1 MGNNKFDNLT
11 SGLDINNLSNV
22 NKLGDVKKPI
32 KTEDFASGS
41 ISRIKQ
47 SVANSQDY
55 NEYGKIGVYDSSPSG
70 PTFKARYKAYGQ
82 ETYNKIGFD
91 PNIDNETV
99 YNQNTNT
106 FDDMKRWATH
116 SAMPMLGL
124 GFISPINS
132 YASALGSGDVGAS
145 TQEAKDYEY
154 YNAIGYSSKGGLGGL
169 ATNLFNSVSYSAGI
183 LLEGVAEGMLI
194 GGAVGAVA
202 GEGIGAI
209 PGSII
214 GGAVKGLEAFTKIPR
229 ALYQSVSTLG
239 KIGTAVKELK
249 NINNAKNFFVTVG
262 KGTGKFL
269 NPLENTV
276 DAYKSLKQVDDISRL
291 AKSAKT
297 VGAFWH
303 DIMGINMALSEGRL
317 EGGFTEQN
325 IYNKLY
331 NEHYSKYSKAPSIE
345 EQEKMKMI
353 SKKGGFSN
361 TLWNT
366 GLVFYSNKIA
376 FPSITR
382 ASFLKGVP
390 RFNFG
395 RVVGEVGKEFQLVFN
410 PADDVAKSYYSKEA
424 ISLKNSIK
432 ALKDP
437 KKLGAGA
444 LNYFK
449 KNLVE
454 GFQEVSQ
461 EAMAMASEKYY
472 TEKYH
477 NPSATGFMYGFGAL
491 LDGIDKQVSSQGAEV
506 FASGFLMGGLL
517 QGPSKLFKFGTK
529 NFSRIFKDKALNKLY
544 VDQKEA
550 QADNIVN
557 ALNNMHKNAK
567 YFFDPRMS
575 NYSTQMLIA
584 KAVDNP
590 DNITKKESKDLEF
603 EGFQSSVL
611 TALRTGTFDM
621 FIKNIGDYKTLSA
634 EELEEAWSLEPG
646 QGQKALENIDKSID
660 SAKITEARFNYAR
673 DKFKDFIELSNYK
686 EGSPEH
692 QAAQIYN
699 QAYLESINSF
709 VFLQNSFDNGLNR
722 IQKLYGSANKI
733 KSLSTSAFSNFS
745 ILSDSGKLSA
755 QISYLSEEIDSAVST
770 NDPKLAEEITRKRT
784 LLNALNTFHTA
795 QENITGENLMQ
806 VLNNIQENGNVND
819 SRVTDYLNSFQTLLE
834 AIAINNKD
842 DGSFDDIDQVKVKL
856 RAELDNN
863 GGIDSLFGDLF
874 DIHLLRHENS
884 SMAKYVNML
893 ADPQGFYDHLNN
905 NFTWMKNLYNNRK
918 EYYKEIINKEI
929 SDVEKN
935 EILNTLASE
944 GIFVDLD
951 EFAEWC
957 NNPDYLP
964 SYFIDTTQ
972 EMIINQDSILYE
984 RYANFFI
991 QAAQVIEKKAIND
1004 PSTLQQKYDDR
1015 LTELKEQKSTEVNK
1029 ANEDFEQAFKDET
1042 GVLLQDAYTQNQEA
1056 YNKNTQLEKDQKI
1069 ASEKITKLQSL
1080 LEIIGKDPVDS
1091 VKIVKLSEELLTPEE
1106 IAVLP
1111 EEMNEDLVDAIMN
1124 RDFKKADEKI
1134 MYKAVD
1140 IIYAL
1145 TEKSPTL
1152 LAQKI
1157 EEQNNILKQN
1167 PVEILDIA
1175 ETKAYKVNQERLDAI
1190 NTRYDK
1196 FETDLET
1203 EFKEK
1208 GIDRVTQED
1217 FTAQMGYDNYP
1228 QDLQNLVDESFNAFL
1243 ESENIDSAS
1252 LQNTDSTKYY
1262 NYRQNWLESSNG
1274 ATLLNEYNKK
1284 IKEEGEARAKAL
1296 KEPPVLTFRILKNLK
1311 IESNIPINN
1320 LNVIID
1326 KLETAVKTKIYT
1338 IYKNGAVDKEIKL
1351 TEQDI
1356 IELTEDINKLKT
1368 FLQYKQG
1375 LLQPVSLAEQVL
1387 NNFRKNVQS
1396 RQDELK
1402 DVFDEDGNK
1411 IGRKFAGDPDTKLTT
1426 RATSISDN
1434 IASKI
1439 PNVKKPGYDEKNIDD
1454 IVNTFFSEYNK
1465 AIKKGDSNAF
1475 DNAWKVFTE
1484 YARTNKFQFNNE
1496 EKQARIRESLEKD
1509 TTPENFKKLINKEAF
1524 SNNAQAGTNLDV
1536 TIRRFFTIDANT
1548 GNWASFKYS
1557 DTVDIDGKETK
1568 ISDIMSE
1575 TAFNQMFGKEGVVTR
1590 FRISLDE
1597 NGYVPLTNNVKL
1609 FDKNL
1614 LENGVSGETDMV
1626 LINGKGEIMIVDIKT
1641 SISWN
1646 GFNNTNSWKNV
1657 AYRAQLSIYRNLYY
1671 NMTGITPKIA
1681 LFPLRVMLEKNGSSY
1696 VNEVTVGGEKNK
1708 DTPLIPLVPNTAK
1721 LFNTLELEYLSDVEA
1736 EGITLNKPEEP
1747 TQTETTTDIEAKK
1760 ASIERRRQE
1769 ELISLLPQNKISKGS
1784 LDFSA
1789 AFNIGI
1795 PEFYQQMFDMVKEG
1809 KDSIAGVKEKNAPL
1823 LQKLYN
1829 EGKLK
1834 DKKDVWLALNP
1845 KAAKINA
1852 QYDAELAR
1860 ELYKEMLAGK
1870 KVTDMTVAEQKVVNQ
1885 FITEELRASVNAE
1898 LAALNKSTVKPST
1911 KINASDTTKVLL
1923 KDNVDKQVIYNGKLG
1938 TLVLQDDGSY
1948 GIEIDLSNEVELN
1961 NQLIGND
1968 KTGLIADLA
1977 LAKGEFG
1984 DPKLAKEIEKKIK
1997 DLQESQKGKETYPL
2011 IIEGKN
2017 VTDGSIELASAGV
2030 SLIIPIENIGQ
2041 VSIIKGMVIDAKFV
2055 NSNENIA
2062 IVNGIRYI
2070 VGRNNL
2076 GEITELIY
2084 FKNDDKREEIDKT
2097 ILALSNRIKEERVR
2111 MKSAPKQIED
2121 IYDEIAILEK
2131 QKNNT
2136 SKFKEI
2142 SFKIRKLKEKITS
2155 LSPKS
2160 FIRRIGKAE
2169 DKIKELQ
2176 EERNKLSINDKLFL
2190 LGGNNNDVIFALNRL
2205 PNQFQKNRASKTAAD
2220 TKKELKQIAALSDAS
2235 PTVEKEIERILD
2247 DENFPEELNI
2257 LFAKGILEFKGR
2269 GKELAKIKNWIDE
2282 KIQKL
2287 KLYENLLKVVE
2298 NDALGAASVNRQIN
2312 ALKNL
2317 LNDLNLINLTAK
2329 NRIAKEQP
2337 YEKELSEIFGPE
2349 SEVQSGTSVPEIQS
2363 PTGGQTKN
2371 VPGETGRGETQEIPI
2386 SELKKI
2392 VNTSNNNLDNLV
2404 IKESGVNKATEIFAE
2419 ITDLKTLQLKKL
2431 ELLANRKSNKLTLP
2445 EINTAFENRNLEL
2458 IKNVD
2463 IASLKVGDILQDI
2476 TNFTNQDLPV
2486 QVLKINKDFVTLK
2499 YGNVTQDVTEDE
2511 LVNNF
2516 VKPNNETVMPETVK
2530 PSQETVDASEQT
2542 KTDASE
2548 NLNNK
2553 DFREKSEKEADDS
2566 SKDDLFKNLED
2577 NSKTCL

>member
-154 YNAIGYSSKGGLGGL
+154 YNAIGYSSKGGLGGFT
-169 ATNLFNSVSYSAGI
+169 TNLFNSVSYSAGI

-249 NINNAKNFFVTVG
+249 NINNAKNFFITVG

-269 NPLENTV
+269 NPLENTF
-276 DAYKSLKQVDDISRL
+276 DAVKSLKQVDDISRL

-806 VLNNIQENGNVND
+806 VLNNIKENGNVN
-819 SRVTDYLNSFQTLLE
+819 
-834 AIAINNKD
+834 
-842 DGSFDDIDQVKVKL
+842 
-856 RAELDNN
+856 
-863 GGIDSLFGDLF
+863 
-874 DIHLLRHENS
+874 
-884 SMAKYVNML
+884 
-893 ADPQGFYDHLNN
+893 
-905 NFTWMKNLYNNRK
+905 
-918 EYYKEIINKEI
+918 
-929 SDVEKN
+929 
-935 EILNTLASE
+935 
-944 GIFVDLD
+944 
-951 EFAEWC
+951 
-957 NNPDYLP
+957 
-964 SYFIDTTQ
+964 
-972 EMIINQDSILYE
+972 
-984 RYANFFI
+984 
-991 QAAQVIEKKAIND
+991 
-1004 PSTLQQKYDDR
+1004 
-1015 LTELKEQKSTEVNK
+1015 
-1029 ANEDFEQAFKDET
+1029 
-1042 GVLLQDAYTQNQEA
+1042 
-1056 YNKNTQLEKDQKI
+1056 
-1069 ASEKITKLQSL
+1069 
-1080 LEIIGKDPVDS
+1080 
-1091 VKIVKLSEELLTPEE
+1091 
-1106 IAVLP
+1106 
-1111 EEMNEDLVDAIMN
+1111 
-1124 RDFKKADEKI
+1124 
-1134 MYKAVD
+1134 
-1140 IIYAL
+1140 
-1145 TEKSPTL
+1145 
-1152 LAQKI
+1152 
-1157 EEQNNILKQN
+1157 
-1167 PVEILDIA
+1167 
-1175 ETKAYKVNQERLDAI
+1175 
-1190 NTRYDK
+1190 
-1196 FETDLET
+1196 
-1203 EFKEK
+1203 
-1208 GIDRVTQED
+1208 
-1217 FTAQMGYDNYP
+1217 
-1228 QDLQNLVDESFNAFL
+1228 
-1243 ESENIDSAS
+1243 
-1252 LQNTDSTKYY
+1252 
-1262 NYRQNWLESSNG
+1262 
-1274 ATLLNEYNKK
+1274 
-1284 IKEEGEARAKAL
+1284 
-1296 KEPPVLTFRILKNLK
+1296 
-1311 IESNIPINN
+1311 
-1320 LNVIID
+1320 
-1326 KLETAVKTKIYT
+1326 
-1338 IYKNGAVDKEIKL
+1338 
-1351 TEQDI
+1351 
-1356 IELTEDINKLKT
+1356 
-1368 FLQYKQG
+1368 
-1375 LLQPVSLAEQVL
+1375 
-1387 NNFRKNVQS
+1387 
-1396 RQDELK
+1396 
-1402 DVFDEDGNK
+1402 
-1411 IGRKFAGDPDTKLTT
+1411 
-1426 RATSISDN
+1426 
-1434 IASKI
+1434 
-1439 PNVKKPGYDEKNIDD
+1439 
-1454 IVNTFFSEYNK
+1454 
-1465 AIKKGDSNAF
+1465 
-1475 DNAWKVFTE
+1475 
-1484 YARTNKFQFNNE
+1484 
-1496 EKQARIRESLEKD
+1496 
-1509 TTPENFKKLINKEAF
+1509 
-1524 SNNAQAGTNLDV
+1524 
-1536 TIRRFFTIDANT
+1536 
-1548 GNWASFKYS
+1548 
-1557 DTVDIDGKETK
+1557 
-1568 ISDIMSE
+1568 
-1575 TAFNQMFGKEGVVTR
+1575 
-1590 FRISLDE
+1590 
-1597 NGYVPLTNNVKL
+1597 
-1609 FDKNL
+1609 
-1614 LENGVSGETDMV
+1614 
-1626 LINGKGEIMIVDIKT
+1626 
-1641 SISWN
+1641 
-1646 GFNNTNSWKNV
+1646 
-1657 AYRAQLSIYRNLYY
+1657 
-1671 NMTGITPKIA
+1671 
-1681 LFPLRVMLEKNGSSY
+1681 
-1696 VNEVTVGGEKNK
+1696 
-1708 DTPLIPLVPNTAK
+1708 
-1721 LFNTLELEYLSDVEA
+1721 
-1736 EGITLNKPEEP
+1736 
-1747 TQTETTTDIEAKK
+1747 
-1760 ASIERRRQE
+1760 
-1769 ELISLLPQNKISKGS
+1769 
-1784 LDFSA
+1784 
-1789 AFNIGI
+1789 
-1795 PEFYQQMFDMVKEG
+1795 
-1809 KDSIAGVKEKNAPL
+1809 
-1823 LQKLYN
+1823 
-1829 EGKLK
+1829 
-1834 DKKDVWLALNP
+1834 
-1845 KAAKINA
+1845 
-1852 QYDAELAR
+1852 
-1860 ELYKEMLAGK
+1860 
-1870 KVTDMTVAEQKVVNQ
+1870 
-1885 FITEELRASVNAE
+1885 
-1898 LAALNKSTVKPST
+1898 
-1911 KINASDTTKVLL
+1911 
-1923 KDNVDKQVIYNGKLG
+1923 
-1938 TLVLQDDGSY
+1938 
-1948 GIEIDLSNEVELN
+1948 
-1961 NQLIGND
+1961 
-1968 KTGLIADLA
+1968 
-1977 LAKGEFG
+1977 
-1984 DPKLAKEIEKKIK
+1984 
-1997 DLQESQKGKETYPL
+1997 
-2011 IIEGKN
+2011 
-2017 VTDGSIELASAGV
+2017 
-2030 SLIIPIENIGQ
+2030 
-2041 VSIIKGMVIDAKFV
+2041 
-2055 NSNENIA
+2055 
-2062 IVNGIRYI
+2062 
-2070 VGRNNL
+2070 
-2076 GEITELIY
+2076 
-2084 FKNDDKREEIDKT
+2084 
-2097 ILALSNRIKEERVR
+2097 
-2111 MKSAPKQIED
+2111 
-2121 IYDEIAILEK
+2121 
-2131 QKNNT
+2131 
-2136 SKFKEI
+2136 
-2142 SFKIRKLKEKITS
+2142 
-2155 LSPKS
+2155 
-2160 FIRRIGKAE
+2160 
-2169 DKIKELQ
+2169 
-2176 EERNKLSINDKLFL
+2176 
-2190 LGGNNNDVIFALNRL
+2190 
-2205 PNQFQKNRASKTAAD
+2205 
-2220 TKKELKQIAALSDAS
+2220 
-2235 PTVEKEIERILD
+2235 
-2247 DENFPEELNI
+2247 
-2257 LFAKGILEFKGR
+2257 
-2269 GKELAKIKNWIDE
+2269 
-2282 KIQKL
+2282 
-2287 KLYENLLKVVE
+2287 
-2298 NDALGAASVNRQIN
+2298 
-2312 ALKNL
+2312 
-2317 LNDLNLINLTAK
+2317 
-2329 NRIAKEQP
+2329 
-2337 YEKELSEIFGPE
+2337 
-2349 SEVQSGTSVPEIQS
+2349 
-2363 PTGGQTKN
+2363 
-2371 VPGETGRGETQEIPI
+2371 
-2386 SELKKI
+2386 
-2392 VNTSNNNLDNLV
+2392 
-2404 IKESGVNKATEIFAE
+2404 
-2419 ITDLKTLQLKKL
+2419 
-2431 ELLANRKSNKLTLP
+2431 
-2445 EINTAFENRNLEL
+2445 
-2458 IKNVD
+2458 
-2463 IASLKVGDILQDI
+2463 
-2476 TNFTNQDLPV
+2476 
-2486 QVLKINKDFVTLK
+2486 
-2499 YGNVTQDVTEDE
+2499 
-2511 LVNNF
+2511 
-2516 VKPNNETVMPETVK
+2516 
-2530 PSQETVDASEQT
+2530 
-2542 KTDASE
+2542 
-2548 NLNNK
+2548 
-2553 DFREKSEKEADDS
+2553 
-2566 SKDDLFKNLED
+2566 
-2577 NSKTCL
+2577 

>member
-1 MGNNKFDNLT
+1 MENNKFDNLT

-22 NKLGDVKKPI
+22 NKLADVKKPI
-32 KTEDFASGS
+32 KSEDFFNS
-41 ISRIKQ
+41 IKANIKQ
-47 SVANSQDY
+47 ASSNNQDY

-269 NPLENTV
+269 NPLENTF
-276 DAYKSLKQVDDISRL
+276 DAVKSLKQVDDISRL

-621 FIKNIGDYKTLSA
+621 FIKNLGDYKTLSA

-819 SRVTDYLNSFQTLLE
+819 SRVTDYLDSFQTLLE

-1056 YNKNTQLEKDQKI
+1056 YNKNTQLEKDQKT

-1243 ESENIDSAS
+1243 ESENIDSVS

-1396 RQDELK
+1396 RQDELE

-1524 SNNAQAGTNLDV
+1524 SNNAQAGTNLDAAV
-1536 TIRRFFTIDANT
+1536 RKFFTIDANT

-1641 SISWN
+1641 STSWN

-1681 LFPLRVMLEKNGSSY
+1681 LFPLRVVLEKNGSSY

-1736 EGITLNKPEEP
+1736 EGITLIKPAEP
-1747 TQTETTTDIEAKK
+1747 AQTETSTET
-1760 ASIERRRQE
+1760 
-1769 ELISLLPQNKISKGS
+1769 ELV
-1784 LDFSA
+1784 
-1789 AFNIGI
+1789 
-1795 PEFYQQMFDMVKEG
+1795 E
-1809 KDSIAGVKEKNAPL
+1809 
-1823 LQKLYN
+1823 
-1829 EGKLK
+1829 
-1834 DKKDVWLALNP
+1834 
-1845 KAAKINA
+1845 
-1852 QYDAELAR
+1852 
-1860 ELYKEMLAGK
+1860 
-1870 KVTDMTVAEQKVVNQ
+1870 
-1885 FITEELRASVNAE
+1885 
-1898 LAALNKSTVKPST
+1898 KPST
-1911 KINASDTTKVLL
+1911 QINASDTTKVLL

-1948 GIEIDLSNEVELN
+1948 GIEINLSNEVEFN
-1961 NQLIGND
+1961 NELIGND
-1968 KTGLIADLA
+1968 ETGLIADLA

-1984 DPKLAKEIEKKIK
+1984 DPELAKEIEKKIK

-2136 SKFKEI
+2136 SNFKEI
-2142 SFKIRKLKEKITS
+2142 SIKIRKLREKITS

-2190 LGGNNNDVIFALNRL
+2190 LDGNNNDVIFALNRL
-2205 PNQFQKNRASKTAAD
+2205 PNQFQKNRASKNAAD

-2269 GKELAKIKNWIDE
+2269 GKELAKIKTWIDE
-2282 KIQKL
+2282 TITGLQE
-2287 KLYENLLKVVE
+2287 YENVL
-2298 NDALGAASVNRQIN
+2298 NATDDALGVNAVNRQIN

-2404 IKESGVNKATEIFAE
+2404 IEESGVNKATEIFAE
-2419 ITDLKTLQLKKL
+2419 ITDLKALQLKKI
-2431 ELLANRKSNKLTLP
+2431 ELTRNRKNNKLTLP
-2445 EINTAFENRNLEL
+2445 EINTAYENRKLEL

-2476 TNFTNQDLPV
+2476 TNFTNQDSPV

-2553 DFREKSEKEADDS
+2553 DFREKSEKEADES
-2566 SKDDLFKNLED
+2566 SEDDLIKNLKD
-2577 NSKTCL
+2577 NSKTC